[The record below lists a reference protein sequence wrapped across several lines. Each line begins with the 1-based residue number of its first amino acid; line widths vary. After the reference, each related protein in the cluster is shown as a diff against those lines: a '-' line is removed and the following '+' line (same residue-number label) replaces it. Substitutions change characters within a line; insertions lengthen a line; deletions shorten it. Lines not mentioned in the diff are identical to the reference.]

1 VSGALQAWWRG
12 ECAAQP
18 GSGMYATRV
27 VEAPPGGSALPAEM
41 RLTCKQ
47 DSQAPWAEVARAAR
61 FGPEE
66 SERRAHQAV
75 GLRSCSMHRSRNLER
90 VRTVRVAVLLFRIQ
104 AAGRAASTCV
114 QAVLCTP
121 HVCIAMRANAPIYPP
136 KVCGPC
142 ARSSTIRIQAQ
153 SEVERPH
160 IAMLCMRLYHGLH
173 GATVLPITRTPP
185 PQQGHHDGVASTL
198 VPCSVG
204 G

>member
-114 QAVLCTP
+114 QAVLCTACL
-121 HVCIAMRANAPIYPP
+121 HCYASQCSYISAQSVWAMRALEYN
-136 KVCGPC
+136 KDTSTV
-142 ARSSTIRIQAQ
+142 RS
-153 SEVERPH
+153 
-160 IAMLCMRLYHGLH
+160 
-173 GATVLPITRTPP
+173 
-185 PQQGHHDGVASTL
+185 
-198 VPCSVG
+198 
-204 G
+204 